1 MKIETAIWLL
11 KNGFITWFE
20 YFEIIKDMEEL

>member
-1 MKIETAIWLL
+1 MNIETAIWML

-20 YFEIIKDMEEL
+20 YFEIIKEIENL